1 MGMSAPCHCPES
13 GNVWGGVW
21 RGCECLFV
29 SKTELVRI
37 VNMCTS
43 DPCSVWSGVGDFPS
57 SKKKCDV
64 TEI

>member
-1 MGMSAPCHCPES
+1 
-13 GNVWGGVW
+13 VW